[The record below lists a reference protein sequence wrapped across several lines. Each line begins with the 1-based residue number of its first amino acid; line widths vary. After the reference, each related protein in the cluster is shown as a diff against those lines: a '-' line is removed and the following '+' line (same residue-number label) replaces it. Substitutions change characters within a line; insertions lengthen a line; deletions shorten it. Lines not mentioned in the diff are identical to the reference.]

1 MDFRELTYITA
12 IADTGSLTAA
22 AKKLYI
28 SQPALS
34 QILFKIEQ
42 DAGVR
47 LFDRSRYPIMPTYA
61 GEIYLQTARK
71 ILALKD
77 DLRHQLFDIS
87 NGESGEITL
96 GIPTERAGYMLP
108 RVLKR
113 FQEKYPKV
121 RVRMIEDKGV
131 KLLTAL
137 EKGEADLLILPWQAQ
152 DLRGA
157 FSGEILYYERL
168 FLVISPGMMES
179 SMYLPG
185 RTDAANLD
193 VMGRL
198 PVIRQKKGQAS
209 RKHMDQVLK
218 HHGLEPKT
226 AFETSSSI
234 SAVQMAAA
242 GYGYTI
248 VPQRAIDVVKG
259 TFDFLALDYE
269 ASPEFWDVTAV
280 YRKEGYLGHLEKEVI
295 AIIKE
300 EFSKTRT

>member
-34 QILFKIEQ
+34 QILSKIEQ
-42 DAGVR
+42 DMGVR
-47 LFDRSRYPIMPTYA
+47 LFDRSRYPIIPTYA
-61 GEIYLQTARK
+61 GEVYLSTARK
-71 ILALKD
+71 ILALND
-77 DLRHQLFDIS
+77 DLRHRLFDIS
-87 NGESGEITL
+87 AGESGQITL
-96 GIPTERAGYMLP
+96 GIPMERAGYMLP
-108 RVLKR
+108 RILNR

-121 RVRMIEDKGV
+121 RVRMIEDTGF
-131 KLLTAL
+131 KLMTAL
-137 EKGEADLLILPWQAQ
+137 EKGEADLLILPRQAQ
-152 DLRGA
+152 DLRGPFA
-157 FSGEILYYERL
+157 GEILYYEKL
-168 FLVISPGMMES
+168 FLVISPEMMKS

-185 RTDAANLD
+185 RHDAANLD
-193 VMGRL
+193 AMSHL

-218 HHGLEPKT
+218 HHGLDPKT

-269 ASPEFWDVTAV
+269 SSPEFWDVTAV
-280 YRKEGYLGHLEKEVI
+280 YRREGYLGNLEKEVI
-295 AIIKE
+295 SIIKE
-300 EFSKTRT
+300 EFSNSHA